1 MFRTVIL
8 LAAAAATAAAQP
20 YINYRGVVNAA
31 SYAPQGVPAGSIA
44 RGSIFTIFGRA
55 LGPAQFGIATA
66 FPLEN
71 QLAGVS
77 VEVQQGSTTVAAIPI
92 FVLATQISAIMPSN
106 APLGKVAV
114 RVRFNNVRG
123 NPAVVNVVPASPG
136 LFAINSA
143 GFGPA
148 VLQNFVSAAEQPINT
163 SRVTARPGQF
173 AVLWATGLGSV
184 AHADNVAP
192 TAADLPGEVEIFV
205 GGRPATRRYAGR
217 SSCCAGLDQI
227 VFDIPADAPRGCF
240 VPVQVRSNRAVV
252 SNSVTIAIEPE
263 GRSCGDAF
271 NPLGEALR
279 AGGRIAIV
287 APHRFDVRINLFDR
301 PEQIVTDQIDAALQQ
316 GEGGETWFNAA
327 SSLPPVGSC
336 TTYAGMTSSSLAD
349 LVRLLAPNSRQLD
362 GGPSLQL
369 SGSGAPATLTRRDT
383 APRTYR
389 ALLGRTDVT
398 PATPPLFFA
407 FPGAL
412 DFLIP
417 GGSEVQR
424 AQTRFET
431 GNPLRWTNQDQIAT
445 VSRASGLTVNWT
457 GGDPAQDVTV
467 VAVLASDDA
476 ANSAGMALCV
486 APAEAGSFA
495 IPPYVLSSLPAT
507 PANPI
512 PVPAW
517 VFVASARVRAPSRF
531 SAPGLDA
538 GFIVPAFAGARAVV
552 VR

>member
-44 RGSIFTIFGRA
+44 RGSIFTIFGRG
-55 LGPAQFGIATA
+55 LGPAQFATATA

-77 VEVQQGSTTVAAIPI
+77 VDVQLGSTTVAALPI
-92 FVLATQISAIMPSN
+92 FVFGSQISAIMPSN

-114 RVRFNNVRG
+114 RVRFNNQRS
-123 NPAVVNVVPASPG
+123 NPAIVTVIASSVG

-148 VLQNFVSAAEQPINT
+148 VLQNFVSVAEQPINT

-173 AVLWATGLGSV
+173 AVLWATGLGPV
-184 AHADNVAP
+184 PHADNVAP

-240 VPVQVRSNRAVV
+240 VPVQVRTNRAVV
-252 SNSVTIAIEPE
+252 SNAVTIAVEDE

-271 NPLGEALR
+271 NPLGGALR

-287 APHRFDVRINLFDR
+287 APHRVDMRNSQYGTAER
-301 PEQIVTDQIDAALQQ
+301 IVTDQIDAALQQ
-316 GEGGETWFNAA
+316 ADGGETWFNAA

-336 TTYAGMTSSSLAD
+336 TTYAGMTSSTLAD

-369 SGSGAPATLTRRDT
+369 SGLGAPATLTRQDT
-383 APRTYR
+383 APRLYR
-389 ALLGRTDVT
+389 SLLGQQGGQ
-398 PATPPLFFA
+398 PGAPPLFFA
-407 FPGAL
+407 FPGTF

-431 GNPLRWTNQDQIAT
+431 GQPVRWTNQDQLAT
-445 VSRASGLTVNWT
+445 VTRSAGLTVNWT
-457 GGDPAQDVTV
+457 GGDAAQDVV
-467 VAVLASDDA
+467 IAAVLASDDA

-486 APAEAGSFA
+486 APADAGSFA
-495 IPPYVLSSLPAT
+495 FPAYVLGALPASSDN
-507 PANPI
+507 AVQ
-512 PVPAW
+512 VPAW
-517 VFVASARVRAPSRF
+517 VFVASARVRNPARF
-531 SAPGLDA
+531 SAPGLDV
-538 GFIVPAFAGARAVV
+538 GFIVPAVAGAKAVV

>member
-8 LAAAAATAAAQP
+8 VVAAAATAAAQP

-55 LGPAQFGIATA
+55 LGPAQFAIATA

-71 QLAGVS
+71 ALAGVS

-92 FVLATQISAIMPSN
+92 FVLGSQISAIMPSN

-114 RVRFNNVRG
+114 RVRFNNQRS
-123 NPAVVNVVPASPG
+123 NPAIVNVAAASPG

-143 GFGPA
+143 GFGPG

-173 AVLWATGLGSV
+173 AVLWATGLGPV
-184 AHADNVAP
+184 GHADNVAP

-217 SSCCAGLDQI
+217 SSCCSGLDQI

-240 VPVQVRSNRAVV
+240 VPVQVRTNRAVV
-252 SNSVTIAIEPE
+252 SNAVTIAIEPE
-263 GRSCGDAF
+263 GRACADTF

-279 AGGRIAIV
+279 GGGRIAIV
-287 APHRFDVRINLFDR
+287 APHRVDMRNSQYGTA
-301 PEQIVTDQIDAALQQ
+301 EQIVTDQVDAALQQ
-316 GEGGETWFNAA
+316 AEGGETWFNAA

-362 GGPSLQL
+362 GGASLQL
-369 SGSGAPATLTRRDT
+369 SGSGAPATLTRGDT
-383 APRTYR
+383 APR
-389 ALLGRTDVT
+389 ALPVAAGTAGRK
-398 PATPPLFFA
+398 A
-407 FPGAL
+407 
-412 DFLIP
+412 
-417 GGSEVQR
+417 
-424 AQTRFET
+424 
-431 GNPLRWTNQDQIAT
+431 W
-445 VSRASGLTVNWT
+445 RAS
-457 GGDPAQDVTV
+457 
-467 VAVLASDDA
+467 AV
-476 ANSAGMALCV
+476 
-486 APAEAGSFA
+486 FR
-495 IPPYVLSSLPAT
+495 IPR
-507 PANPI
+507 
-512 PVPAW
+512 
-517 VFVASARVRAPSRF
+517 RVRFPDPR
-531 SAPGLDA
+531 
-538 GFIVPAFAGARAVV
+538 RQ
-552 VR
+552 

>member
-1 MFRTVIL
+1 VFRTLIL
-8 LAAAAATAAAQP
+8 LAATAAAQP

-44 RGSIFTIFGRA
+44 RGSIFTVFGRA
-55 LGPAQFGIATA
+55 LGPAQFAVATS

-71 QLAGVS
+71 ALAGVS
-77 VEVQQGSTTVAAIPI
+77 IEVQQGSTTVAAIPI
-92 FVLATQISAIMPSN
+92 FVLGTQISAIMPSN
-106 APLGKVAV
+106 APLGKVAL
-114 RVRFNNVRG
+114 RVRFNNQRS
-123 NPAVVNVVPASPG
+123 NPAAVNVTASSAG

-173 AVLWATGLGSV
+173 AVLWATGLGPV

-227 VFDIPADAPRGCF
+227 VFDIPEDAPRGCF
-240 VPVQVRSNRAVV
+240 VPVHVRTNRSVV
-252 SNSVTIAIEPE
+252 SNAVTIAIEPE
-263 GRSCGDAF
+263 GRSCADAF

-287 APHRFDVRINLFDR
+287 APHRFDVLVNKFEA
-301 PEQIVTDQIDAALQQ
+301 PEQLVIDQVDAALQHAD
-316 GEGGETWFNAA
+316 GGETWFNAA

-336 TTYAGMTSSSLAD
+336 TNYAGMTSSSLAD

-362 GGPSLQL
+362 GGPTLQL
-369 SGSGAPATLTRRDT
+369 TGAGAPATLTRRDT
-383 APRTYR
+383 APRLYR
-389 ALLGRTDVT
+389 SLLGQQGGA
-398 PATPPLFFA
+398 PGAPPLFFS
-407 FPGAL
+407 FPGAFDL
-412 DFLIP
+412 LIP
-417 GGSEVQR
+417 GGSDVQR
-424 AQTRFET
+424 AQARFET
-431 GNPLRWTNQDQIAT
+431 GQPVRWTNQNQ
-445 VSRASGLTVNWT
+445 VSSVVRAAGLTLNWT
-457 GGDPAQDVTV
+457 GGDAAQDVV
-467 VAVLASDDA
+467 LLAVLSSDDA
-476 ANSAGMALCV
+476 ANSAGMALCA
-486 APAEAGSFA
+486 APADAGSFS
-495 IPPYVLSSLPAT
+495 IPPYILSALPAT
-507 PANPI
+507 PGNAVRI
-512 PVPAW
+512 PAW
-517 VFVASARVRAPSRF
+517 VLVVSARVRNPARF

-538 GFIVPAFAGARAVV
+538 GFIVPAAAAARSVV

>member
-31 SYAPQGVPAGSIA
+31 SYAPQGAPAGSIA

-55 LGPAQFGIATA
+55 LGPAQFAIATA

-92 FVLATQISAIMPSN
+92 FVLATQVSAIMPSN

-123 NPAVVNVVPASPG
+123 NPAVVNIVPASPG

-173 AVLWATGLGSV
+173 AVLWATGLGPV

-227 VFDIPADAPRGCF
+227 VFDIPADAPHGCF
-240 VPVQVRSNRAVV
+240 VPVQVRANRAVV

-263 GRSCGDAF
+263 GRSCVDAF

-287 APHRFDVRINLFDR
+287 APNRTDVRADLFTGA
-301 PEQIVTDQIDAALQQ
+301 EQFVTDQIDAALQQ
-316 GEGGETWFNAA
+316 GDGGETWFNAA
-327 SSLPPVGSC
+327 ASLPPVGSC
-336 TTYAGMTSSSLAD
+336 TTYAGMTSSSLED
-349 LVRLLAPNSRQLD
+349 LVRLLAPTSRQLD
-362 GGPSLQL
+362 GGPSFQL
-369 SGSGAPATLTRRDT
+369 SGAGAPATLTRRDT
-383 APRTYR
+383 APRFYG
-389 ALLGRTDVT
+389 ALLGQQ
-398 PATPPLFFA
+398 ATAPGVPPLFFT
-407 FPGAL
+407 FPGVF

-424 AQTRFET
+424 AQARFET
-431 GNPLRWTNQDQIAT
+431 GQPVRWTNQTQVASVD
-445 VSRASGLTVNWT
+445 RAAGLTLTWT
-457 GGDPAQDVTV
+457 GGDAAQDVALL
-467 VAVLASDDA
+467 AVLSSDHA
-476 ANSAGMALCV
+476 ANSAGLALCL
-486 APAEAGSFA
+486 APADAGSFS
-495 IPPYVLSSLPAT
+495 IPPYILTTLPAT
-507 PANPI
+507 SGTAGRI
-512 PVPAW
+512 PAW
-517 VFVASARVRAPSRF
+517 VFVASARVRTPARF

-538 GFIVPAFAGARAVV
+538 GFIVPASAAARSVV